1 MLIARGATRDY
12 TGAMLD
18 ARFFFERLVA
28 LTRTLSEDRSLEEA
42 LGSITDVALDLLPGD
57 HASVRVFDDSRAE
70 LLSGARSG
78 EGLAFR
84 PMRIRQGEGVIG
96 WVATH
101 GRALV
106 VADTDNDPRY
116 VLPGAQGFDVASL
129 LAVPL
134 WSVGH
139 VVGVLSVSSRE
150 RARFSPDDEV
160 VAQLLANCAV
170 PPLERA
176 RLKRIAVT
184 DPHTMAYNQSYL
196 MPRLAEEIER
206 ARQHVTPLGLLL
218 MDLDH
223 FKRVNDTWGHAA
235 GDIVLREFAD
245 RVRSTIRRSDIL
257 VRRGGEEF
265 VLIMPGAGEA
275 ETLSVARRLRE
286 TIESTPFALPND
298 EQQQQTVSIGVAQW
312 HPGEDASAFEQRADA
327 AMYDAKRGGRN
338 RVELA
343 ARGVTASAPRPDS
356 G

>member
-1 MLIARGATRDY
+1 
-12 TGAMLD
+12 MLD

-28 LTRTLSEDRSLEEA
+28 LTRTLSEDRTLEEA
-42 LGSITDVALDLLPGD
+42 LGAITDVALDLLPGD

-84 PMRIRQGEGVIG
+84 PMRIRPGEGVIG

-106 VADTDNDPRY
+106 VADTESDPRY
-116 VLPGAQGFDVASL
+116 IAPGAQGFEVASL

-184 DPHTMAYNQSYL
+184 DPHTMAFNQGYL
-196 MPRLAEEIER
+196 MPRLAEEIAW

-235 GDIVLREFAD
+235 GDMVLREFAD
-245 RVRSTIRRSDIL
+245 RVRAAIRRSDVL

-275 ETLSVARRLRE
+275 ETLAVARRLRE
-286 TIESTPFALPND
+286 TIAATPFALPNA
-298 EQQQQTVSIGVAQW
+298 ELQHQTVSIGAALW
-312 HPGEDASAFEQRADA
+312 HPGEDPSGLEQRADA
-327 AMYDAKRGGRN
+327 AMYEAKRGGRN
-338 RVELA
+338 RIALA
-343 ARGVTASAPRPDS
+343 PCPDATRPPGCDETEAI